1 MNYTLKPIKV
11 LVIENGLPDTVVL
24 TTEWRPSG
32 LFEALE
38 LDFLS
43 ASIAVNGNA
52 ARVRIQRR
60 GMSDRHL
67 MLVRWDSR
75 NLQLQNLSQPV
86 IVCAAVRS
94 TKSETIHASPR
105 HFDTIGAA
113 SIRNSTNPLDLDQ
126 EVEWEE
132 GFLDQ
137 FGTFYSRQAAWI
149 VAVNASQVVRRC
161 GGDEA
166 DGGTLYS
173 ENLY

>member
-1 MNYTLKPIKV
+1 MNYSLKPIKV
-11 LVIENGLPDTVVL
+11 LVIEKDLPDLVILV
-24 TTEWRPSG
+24 TEWRPSG
-32 LFEALE
+32 LFEALG
-38 LDFLS
+38 LDFRN
-43 ASIAVNGNA
+43 ASIVINGNV
-52 ARVRIQRR
+52 ARVRIQCRTLPD
-60 GMSDRHL
+60 SYL
-67 MLVRWDSR
+67 TLVRWDNR
-75 NLQLQNLSQPV
+75 NLQVQNPSQPA

-94 TKSETIHASPR
+94 ATSGAIHASPR
-105 HFDTIGAA
+105 HFDAICAA
-113 SIRNSTNPLDLDQ
+113 SIRNATNPLDFEQ

-149 VAVNASQVVRRC
+149 VAVNASQIMRRC